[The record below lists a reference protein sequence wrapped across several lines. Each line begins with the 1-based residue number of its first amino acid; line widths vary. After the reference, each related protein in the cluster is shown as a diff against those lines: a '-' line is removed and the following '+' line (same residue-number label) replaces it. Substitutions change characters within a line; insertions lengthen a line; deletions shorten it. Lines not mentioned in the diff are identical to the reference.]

1 MAVQFMLR
9 TQSDDR
15 LSQKNN
21 VPHHKATIDPG
32 EPCTLLKYSDSI
44 GIVTTGQRQK
54 SFSTKKLRCRDIR
67 DMVY

>member
-44 GIVTTGQRQK
+44 GYRDHRSASEELLHQK
-54 SFSTKKLRCRDIR
+54 AQ
-67 DMVY
+67 M